1 MQTFAL
7 LLAGAVALVGCL
19 SDSAEEAPLSSKSQ
33 GLLGDWRLALAD
45 VEPDE
50 FAFSYS
56 FARGGTF
63 TNRIG
68 GAFLK
73 RIEELNEIEGIDIKT
88 GRIDALDGG
97 FLIFSGTWSED
108 GESLDLVFDTLEIE
122 VFGTVPLIG
131 RLALPIHSE
140 PLAGDNQ
147 LRYGCR
153 IAGGRLTL
161 DGQSLTLGI
170 GASEIAGL
178 DPLAAAVLRMVGDF
192 ALSQLS
198 ASDADEYVMT
208 RVD

>member
-1 MQTFAL
+1 MQTFAR

-45 VEPDE
+45 VEQEE

-73 RIEELNEIEGIDIKT
+73 RIEELNEIEGIDIDT

-122 VFGTVPLIG
+122 VFGTS
-131 RLALPIHSE
+131 RSLAIISCATAAALR
-140 PLAGDNQ
+140 AGD
-147 LRYGCR
+147 
-153 IAGGRLTL
+153 
-161 DGQSLTLGI
+161 
-170 GASEIAGL
+170 
-178 DPLAAAVLRMVGDF
+178 
-192 ALSQLS
+192 
-198 ASDADEYVMT
+198 
-208 RVD
+208 